1 MANATDEPGPSAG
14 EESEDRRPPDGDSVT
29 LRQVEAK
36 ARELEA
42 ALAGAGEQARNKV
55 KLAALA
61 TAASAGLAAYWR
73 RRRRRGATRVEIH
86 RL

>member
-1 MANATDEPGPSAG
+1 MAATDQPGRSAG
-14 EESEDRRPPDGDSVT
+14 EESEDRRSPNGDSVT

-42 ALAGAGEQARNKV
+42 ALAGAGEQARNKA
-55 KLAALA
+55 KLGALAAVA
-61 TAASAGLAAYWR
+61 TAGLAGFWR
-73 RRRRRGATRVEIH
+73 RRRRRGATRIEIH